1 MDTAAAPEHVD
12 VLVVGAGL
20 SGVGAACQL
29 RRRLPATTF
38 AVLEARG
45 TTGGTWDL
53 FRYPGVRSDSDMHT
67 LGYSFRPWRGARAI
81 ADGASIREYVADTAR
96 EFGVDERIRFHHR
109 VLSADFSTATARW
122 TLLVERPA
130 PGGGSQTVRMTCGFL
145 LSCTGYYRY
154 DRGHTPDFPGVA
166 DFRGRVVHPQHWP
179 ADLDT
184 AGKRVVVIGSGATAV
199 TLVPNLARDA
209 AHVTMLQRSP
219 SWVVALPSRDHLADR
234 LRGRVPEGLAHVLV
248 RAKNVALATASYQ
261 FARRRPQSARRLLR
275 ERAAAALPAGFDVD
289 RHFGPTHDPWDQR
302 LCVVPDGDL
311 FRALRAG
318 TASVV
323 TDGIDTFTPDGIRLT
338 SGTDLPADV
347 VVTAT
352 GLDLLFLGGMD
363 LAVDGVPV
371 DPADRVV
378 HRGMMLSG
386 VPNLAFALGYT
397 NASWTLKVDLVTEH
411 VCRLLGFMTRR
422 GHRVVTPGEPP
433 TAERRPLIDLDAGYV
448 RRAAGKLPQQGV
460 ATPWRLHQNY
470 PLDVVGLRYRPVAGP
485 GLEFA

>member
-1 MDTAAAPEHVD
+1 VDTGAGTEHVD

-20 SGVGAACQL
+20 SGIGAACQL
-29 RRRLPATTF
+29 RRRRPGTTF

-45 TTGGTWDL
+45 AIGGTWDL

-81 ADGASIREYVADTAR
+81 ADGAAIRDYVADTAH

-109 VLSADFSTATARW
+109 VLAADFCTATARW
-122 TLLVERPA
+122 TLRVERPA
-130 PGGGSQTVRMTCGFL
+130 PDGTRETVSLTCGFL

-154 DRGHTPDFPGVA
+154 DRGHTPGFPGVEG
-166 DFRGRVVHPQHWP
+166 FRGRVVHPQHWP

-184 AGKRVVVIGSGATAV
+184 TGRRVVVVGSGATAV

-219 SWVVALPSRDHLADR
+219 SWVLALSSRDPLADR
-234 LRGRVPEGLAHVLV
+234 LRGRVPEKLAYALV
-248 RAKNVALATASYQ
+248 RARNVALATASYQ
-261 FARRRPQSARRLLR
+261 FARRRPASARRWLR
-275 ERAAAALPAGFDVD
+275 ERVAAKLPEGFDVD
-289 RHFGPTHDPWDQR
+289 RHFTPRYDPWDQR
-302 LCVVPDGDL
+302 ICFVPDGDL

-323 TDGIDTFTPDGIRLT
+323 TDGIDTFTPDGIRLA
-338 SGTDLPADV
+338 SGAELPADV

-352 GLDLLFLGGMD
+352 GLELLFLGGMRIS
-363 LAVDGVPV
+363 VDGTGV

-378 HRGMMLSG
+378 YKGMMLSG

-397 NASWTLKVDLVTEH
+397 NASWTLKIDLVTEH
-411 VCRLLGFMTRR
+411 VCRLLELMDRR
-422 GHRVVTPGEPP
+422 GHRVVTPGEPRSP
-433 TAERRPLIDLDAGYV
+433 ERRPLIDLDSGYV
-448 RRAAGKLPQQGV
+448 RRAAHALPQQGT

-470 PLDVVGLRYRPVAGP
+470 PLDVLGLRHRPVAGR